1 MRITEVARRTGATPD
16 QVRYLEKKKY
26 IRSRWKRLKTRRV
39 RDYSATEV
47 CKIAHIMHYLA
58 QGFKYDIAYQKA
70 REELAQPRLV

>member
-1 MRITEVARRTGATPD
+1 MRITEVAKRTGATPD

-39 RDYSATEV
+39 RDYSVTEV
-47 CKIAHIMHYLA
+47 HKIEHIIKYLA

-70 REELAQPRLV
+70 MEELDQPHLI

>member
-1 MRITEVARRTGATPD
+1 MRITEVAKSTGATPD

-47 CKIAHIMHYLA
+47 HKIEHIIKYLD

-70 REELAQPRLV
+70 MEELAQPRLV

>member
-1 MRITEVARRTGATPD
+1 MRITEVAKSTGATPD

-39 RDYSATEV
+39 KDYSATEV
-47 CKIAHIMHYLA
+47 RKIAYILKYLD

-70 REELAQPRLV
+70 MEELAQPRLV

>member
-1 MRITEVARRTGATPD
+1 MRITEVAKSTGATPD

-39 RDYSATEV
+39 KDYSVTEV
-47 CKIAHIMHYLA
+47 RKIEYIIKYLD

-70 REELAQPRLV
+70 MEELAQPRLV

>member
-1 MRITEVARRTGATPD
+1 MRMTEVAKCTGATPD

-39 RDYSATEV
+39 RDYSVTEV
-47 CKIAHIMHYLA
+47 RKIEYIIKYLD

-70 REELAQPRLV
+70 MEELAQPRLI